1 MLSLL
6 AVFCYPL
13 RHGVNSVLTHK
24 KYLYTLCSSL
34 REQLNTA
41 KGAQPQV
48 KDLFPCVSA
57 IRDMSPHPDPYL
69 PKLMTYHYD
78 TSNVLAIGFQHLQR
92 ELHRPDNFFNKIN
105 FNMQFKVVKSLLPSS
120 AAD

>member
-48 KDLFPCVSA
+48 KHLFPCVSV
-57 IRDMSPHPDPYL
+57 IRHMSPHPDPHL
-69 PKLMTYHYD
+69 PKRMKCHY
-78 TSNVLAIGFQHLQR
+78 VKRFG
-92 ELHRPDNFFNKIN
+92 
-105 FNMQFKVVKSLLPSS
+105 NMFSTFTEKTTQTRQFL
-120 AAD
+120 